1 MADYGEYHFTELMDS
16 SSKVFLDLALEYQD
30 LSDFGWMSVLIPK
43 IILNWDAA
51 MYLSDTESDAVLVA
65 STRREIMDLH
75 LNGERV
81 TLPVLFEAGRFDGEY
96 RFPMPMPL
104 TMASPNQDG
113 NLPLHPIVGMF
124 VVCSGQ
130 ELSANDY
137 FFLQKYVDLVT
148 LSVVQRLLAK
158 KGQQHLAFI
167 RTLVADIGHNV
178 IVPNIFFKAYL
189 RRLGGKIKRLSEI
202 QEQLKQLAQAPP
214 QDLPAGM
221 RNLAAEMAY
230 ANEGLQ
236 EEFEHIRKHYVNTSL
251 FLETLLRQSHFEKGR
266 YVLQKKTC
274 NFHSDVIGPQVEQYL
289 AKLKA
294 KGIEIDI
301 SMGGVPD
308 QVIEAVV
315 DVGLISQVFA
325 NLLSNAVKYTRPAPN
340 DPANR
345 KFIAYGLDLV
355 HDAFGPGEEGV
366 KINLFSSGN
375 SLDPT
380 EAEAIF
386 HEGRRGSNIESERGT
401 GHGLFFVKEVVELH
415 GGKVGY
421 ESTPMGNNFYFILPR

>member
-1 MADYGEYHFTELMDS
+1 
-16 SSKVFLDLALEYQD
+16 
-30 LSDFGWMSVLIPK
+30 
-43 IILNWDAA
+43 
-51 MYLSDTESDAVLVA
+51 
-65 STRREIMDLH
+65 
-75 LNGERV
+75 
-81 TLPVLFEAGRFDGEY
+81 
-96 RFPMPMPL
+96 
-104 TMASPNQDG
+104 
-113 NLPLHPIVGMF
+113 
-124 VVCSGQ
+124 
-130 ELSANDY
+130 
-137 FFLQKYVDLVT
+137 VDLVT

-189 RRLGGKIKRLSEI
+189 RRLGGKIERLSEI

-236 EEFEHIRKHYVNTSL
+236 EEFDHIRKHYVNTSL

-274 NFHSDVIGPQVEQYL
+274 NFNSDIIGPQVEQYL

-315 DVGLISQVFA
+315 DIGLISQVFA

-340 DPANR
+340 DPTNR

-366 KINLFSSGN
+366 KINLFSSGK
-375 SLDPT
+375 SLDQADV
-380 EAEAIF
+380 EDIF
-386 HEGRRGSNIESERGT
+386 QEGRRGSNIESERGT

-415 GGKVGY
+415 GGITGY
-421 ESTPMGNNFYFILPR
+421 EATPMGNNFYFILPR

>member
-1 MADYGEYHFTELMDS
+1 MADYAQYRFTELMDAT
-16 SSKVFLDLALEYQD
+16 SKVFLDLALEYQD
-30 LSDFGWMSVLIPK
+30 VNDFGWMAVLIPK

-51 MYLSDTESDAVLVA
+51 MYLSDTESESVLVA
-65 STRREIMDLH
+65 STRRDIMDRC
-75 LNGERV
+75 LNGEQV
-81 TLPVLFEAGRFDGEY
+81 TLPVLAEAGRFDGEY
-96 RFPMPMPL
+96 RFPMPL
-104 TMASPNQDG
+104 ASAAANQDG
-113 NLPLHPIVGMF
+113 SAPLYPIVGMF

-189 RRLGGKIKRLSEI
+189 RRLGGKIERLSEI

-236 EEFEHIRKHYVNTSL
+236 EEFDHIRKHYVNTSL

-274 NFHSDVIGPQVEQYL
+274 NFNSDIIGPQVEQYL

-315 DVGLISQVFA
+315 DIGLISQVFA

-340 DPANR
+340 DPTNR

-366 KINLFSSGN
+366 KINLFSSGK
-375 SLDPT
+375 SLDQADV
-380 EAEAIF
+380 EDIF
-386 HEGRRGSNIESERGT
+386 QEGRRGSNIESERGT

-415 GGKVGY
+415 GGITGY
-421 ESTPMGNNFYFILPR
+421 EATPMGNNFYFILPR